1 MDVYFPFNFS
11 TLIFLVPL
19 IFFLLQ
25 FKKSIKSKAHKN
37 FPPGP
42 KKLPIIGHLHLIS
55 SLPYRSYRD
64 LAKTYGPIMQLQL
77 GELPILVISSPEIAK
92 SVLKD
97 HDPCFADRPQTIA
110 LKIMWYDYIDIA
122 FAPYGNYWRQMR
134 KICIIELLSPKNVR
148 SFGSIRNDEVS
159 RLIKY
164 IRSSLGQPINLN
176 EKTTS
181 LTSSITCRAAFG
193 KVCKDS
199 GTFIKLMNKAIELAG
214 GLVIADFFPSSKIVN
229 TLSWSKI
236 RLLMMRC
243 KMDVILDNI
252 LNEHKDSIS
261 KRNGEFGNEDLVDV
275 LLRVK
280 ESGELDLP
288 INDANIKAIIYD
300 IFTGGTETSSST
312 INWTMAELIKN
323 PRVMAK
329 AQAEVREI
337 FKGSKIIDENK
348 IRNLKYLKLVIK
360 EALRLHPPIPLV
372 PRCSRE
378 EIEISGYT
386 IPVKIQVF
394 INNWAMQRDPKY
406 WSNPENFEPER
417 FEKSSIDF
425 VGGDF
430 QFLPFGPGRRVC
442 PGMTF
447 GLANV
452 ELPLAQ
458 LLYNFDW
465 KLPNG
470 IEPED
475 LNMIENPGITS
486 SRKEN
491 LYVIATPYELA

>member
-25 FKKSIKSKAHKN
+25 FKKLIKSKAHKN

-97 HDPCFADRPQTIA
+97 HDPCFADRPQAIA
-110 LKIMWYDYIDIA
+110 LKIMWYDYIDIV

-176 EKTTS
+176 EKITS

-214 GLVIADFFPSSKIVN
+214 GLVIADFFPIF
-229 TLSWSKI
+229 
-236 RLLMMRC
+236 
-243 KMDVILDNI
+243 
-252 LNEHKDSIS
+252 KDS
-261 KRNGEFGNEDLVDV
+261 
-275 LLRVK
+275 
-280 ESGELDLP
+280 
-288 INDANIKAIIYD
+288 
-300 IFTGGTETSSST
+300 
-312 INWTMAELIKN
+312 
-323 PRVMAK
+323 
-329 AQAEVREI
+329 
-337 FKGSKIIDENK
+337 
-348 IRNLKYLKLVIK
+348 
-360 EALRLHPPIPLV
+360 
-372 PRCSRE
+372 
-378 EIEISGYT
+378 
-386 IPVKIQVF
+386 
-394 INNWAMQRDPKY
+394 
-406 WSNPENFEPER
+406 
-417 FEKSSIDF
+417 
-425 VGGDF
+425 
-430 QFLPFGPGRRVC
+430 
-442 PGMTF
+442 
-447 GLANV
+447 
-452 ELPLAQ
+452 
-458 LLYNFDW
+458 
-465 KLPNG
+465 
-470 IEPED
+470 
-475 LNMIENPGITS
+475 
-486 SRKEN
+486 
-491 LYVIATPYELA
+491 